1 MILNPVFN
9 SVSPASIL
17 LVALGYFNLLE
28 TVVSSFKH
36 VVNNTIELIRY
47 CENTEKKKKKH
58 CLGSTG
64 QHSMKFINYY
74 YCFFYFIYK

>member
-47 CENTEKKKKKH
+47 CENTEKKK
-58 CLGSTG
+58 STVWEALD
-64 QHSMKFINYY
+64 STL
-74 YCFFYFIYK
+74 